1 MQIPGYIIDRSNIW
15 SLIKNWNISTS
26 GGMQL
31 LGVYPGN
38 MQVVLAF
45 ICKYII
51 KQPRKAMMFHNQDN
65 RTSK

>member
-1 MQIPGYIIDRSNIW
+1 MQIPGYITDRSDIW

-51 KQPRKAMMFHNQDN
+51 KQPGKAMVFHNQDN